1 MDQNIQKALWLGVG
15 VLMFVGIVSIGVM
28 LFGKGKAVAQAGGDE
43 LDNISQQ
50 LAMTMY
56 ESFDNTTVKGDMVVN
71 FIKQHKSDGGKF
83 IIVVK
88 NKKTTKEYISKGD
101 ADSMTKSA
109 DVNDD
114 IKQATDAT
122 SSTYINP
129 HAEFDSILLYDEND
143 VVKGV
148 SVIQK

>member
-28 LFGKGKAVAQAGGDE
+28 LFGKGKAVAQAGGEE

-83 IIVVK
+83 TIKVK
-88 NKKTTKEYISKGD
+88 NKKGSKDYISSGD
-101 ADSMTKSA
+101 ADSLKKIT
-109 DVNDD
+109 DVNED
-114 IKQATDAT
+114 IKQATD
-122 SSTYINP
+122 STNSNYINP
-129 HAEFDSILLYDEND
+129 HAEFDSILLYDSNE
-143 VVKGV
+143 VIKGV
-148 SVIQK
+148 SVTQK